1 MKVGAVALPVVVV
14 ALVFTLAWAV
24 SMATLQA
31 GFRAL
36 EGGLEL
42 ARLQIK
48 VARMQHEVLSLSRQ
62 RLEQQFAE
70 LEALA
75 APAVPESPETVF
87 QDDPSAGTV
96 EVDGNRAARPR
107 REWPRLEPQS
117 GPDKPPDK

>member
-42 ARLQIK
+42 ARLQIR

-75 APAVPESPETVF
+75 ARAVPESPETVVR
-87 QDDPSAGTV
+87 DDPGAETV

-107 REWPRLEPQS
+107 REWPRLESQS
-117 GPDKPPDK
+117 GPDKTPDK